1 MTKTKMAKKIFV
13 TSEEE
18 MTEKWRKLS
27 KAEIRNF
34 VLTNF

>member
-1 MTKTKMAKKIFV
+1 MTKTKMGNKIFV

-18 MTEKWRKLS
+18 MTEKWRKLR
-27 KAEIRNF
+27 KAEIQNF